1 MCFFV
6 AQLTALIM
14 FNVMRL
20 LQKERAHQDALFK
33 ASSTSGC
40 QRAANAAN
48 DGAVFGEGLGDR
60 GRRKN
65 ASAGYAISSP
75 LAPAP
80 TGHFDRINDGIDKGQ
95 ERVLIEGSSDSSLAT
110 TSRADETSSSDG
122 SATHRH
128 VRSDDPGDELVE
140 VPSGGLTRDHLKRQ
154 ENRDLRRAAVV
165 LPAAGLC
172 LGAFWWLWSVG
183 PFIRFDTSGLLGPYI
198 IDNGPHLELGL
209 KR

>member
-6 AQLTALIM
+6 AQLTALII

-20 LQKERAHQDALFK
+20 LQKERAHLDALFK
-33 ASSTSGC
+33 GC
-40 QRAANAAN
+40 SAHEVGADSAAN
-48 DGAVFGEGLGDR
+48 DGAVFGEGHSDR
-60 GRRKN
+60 GSRKD
-65 ASAGYAISSP
+65 ASAGYAVISP
-75 LAPAP
+75 LAAAAAS
-80 TGHFDRINDGIDKGQ
+80 GHFDRNDDGIGKGH
-95 ERVLIEGSSDSSLAT
+95 EHVVVEGSRSSSFAT
-110 TSRADETSSSDG
+110 TSRADEPRRSNG

-128 VRSDDPGDELVE
+128 VRSDDAGNGHVA
-140 VPSGGLTRDHLKRQ
+140 VRSGGLTRDFIEKQ
-154 ENRDLRRAAVV
+154 ANRDLRRAAVV

-183 PFIRFDTSGLLGPYI
+183 PFIRFDTSGLMGPYI